1 MKPVRNLPDVTLKS
15 FDRPMRDYWGERIPR
30 RVRIGKMGAQ
40 LKAMTYDNPEGRRF
54 LHALEKSAGFSG
66 ENVKRVT
73 VELYQEGLSQW
84 VLQLQATAGRQRR
97 TICLTVSKDIG
108 NCSRVA
114 RREWELLKVLHGRNP
129 KAVVRALEG
138 VSIPLP
144 GKRQDGELFAYFSQW
159 LGASY
164 TELGIDDRHR
174 FALVGQEKV
183 QYFSPEQSDAVRGQI
198 LECLAS
204 LYDPT
209 DRSAA
214 VDIEINSG
222 DFMGRVRGNAV
233 EVKLI
238 AVRRLRTGFSPTGL
252 LRHLFA
258 PKGNHAGKPTFVVPS
273 DGALAAAH
281 LLAGLERAL
290 GSRDAA
296 RSFVIKGV
304 KQAIRKGELL
314 PVPLSL
320 TWESLL
326 EFV

>member
-1 MKPVRNLPDVTLKS
+1 MKPAKKIPDMTLKS
-15 FDRPMRDYWGERIPR
+15 FDRPMRDYWGEKIPR

-54 LHALEKSAGFSG
+54 LRALEKSAGFTG
-66 ENVKRVT
+66 EKIKRIS
-73 VELYQEGLSQW
+73 VELYQEGLTQW
-84 VLQLQATAGRQRR
+84 VLEVQAVAGRQRR
-97 TICLTVSKDIG
+97 TLCLTISKDIG
-108 NCSRVA
+108 NCSKVA
-114 RREWELLKVLHGRNP
+114 RREWELLKVLHERNP
-129 KAVVRALEG
+129 KAVVRVMEG
-138 VSIPLP
+138 ISVPLP
-144 GKRQDGELFAYFSQW
+144 GKRQDGELFGYFSQW

-164 TELGIDDRHR
+164 TELGIDERHR

-183 QYFSPEQSDAVRGQI
+183 HSFTPEQSDGVRGQI

-214 VDIEINSG
+214 VDVEVNSG

-238 AVRRLRTGFSPTGL
+238 AVRRLRSGFSPTGL

-258 PKGNHAGKPTFVVPS
+258 PKGSHAGKEFFVLPS
-273 DGALAAAH
+273 DAALAAAH
-281 LLAGLERAL
+281 LLAGFEKSL
-290 GSRDAA
+290 GSREAA
-296 RSFVIKGV
+296 HSFARKGV
-304 KQAIRKGELL
+304 RQAIRKSEFF
-314 PVPLSL
+314 PAPFLS
-320 TWESLL
+320 WKELL